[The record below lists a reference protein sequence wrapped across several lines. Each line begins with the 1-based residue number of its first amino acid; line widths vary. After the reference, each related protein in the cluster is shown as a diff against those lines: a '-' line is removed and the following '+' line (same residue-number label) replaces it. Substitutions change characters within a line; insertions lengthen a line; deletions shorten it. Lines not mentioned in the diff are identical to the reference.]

1 MRRILIPVVAGC
13 ALVACAGHVY
23 AQAGGG
29 RDDRGGGPPGGGQPG
44 GMRGSPGGGGA
55 APQREMNAPR
65 ATQSEQPRVDR
76 PARGPEGPPRGI
88 ERNRQAEP
96 QQPARERQRAVERER
111 DRPVGQERSEQRRNV
126 ERDRN
131 AERERSRAAER
142 ERTEQRRNA
151 ERERNA
157 EQARSAERERAN
169 RERKQAEDRQRRE
182 AEQSGVRRERERQ
195 AGDRVKGGERTTQR
209 REDLRL
215 ARERLAPNDR
225 QRLRAGF
232 DFRQAR
238 VTNARFERRIGHR
251 VPRHIRLFPVPREII
266 SFFPYYSDYHYVI
279 IDEVICIVDPR
290 TYEIVDVIDPDYY
303 RGGPRQEVAGLS
315 LTHAEV
321 ALVRDSIPRDFP
333 DADVRLRLA
342 LGAEIPGDVEIYEF
356 PAIVLDRVSQLRS
369 FRFLVAE
376 GQIVI
381 VDPRDRSIAVVIDR
395 A

>member
-23 AQAGGG
+23 AQGQGG
-29 RDDRGGGPPGGGQPG
+29 REDRGGGPPGGGQPG
-44 GMRGSPGGGGA
+44 GMRGPPGGGAG
-55 APQREMNAPR
+55 PQREMNAPR

-76 PARGPEGPPRGI
+76 PARGPEGAPRGV

-96 QQPARERQRAVERER
+96 QQPGRERQKAVER
-111 DRPVGQERSEQRRNV
+111 DRAVGQERSEQRRNV

-151 ERERNA
+151 ERERSA
-157 EQARSAERERAN
+157 DRARSAERERAN
-169 RERKQAEDRQRRE
+169 REQKQTEDRQRRE
-182 AEQSGVRRERERQ
+182 AQKSGAPRERDRQ
-195 AGDRVKGGERTTQR
+195 AGDRGKGGERTTQR
-209 REDLRL
+209 REDLPL
-215 ARERLAPNDR
+215 ARERLGANDR
-225 QRLRAGF
+225 QRLRAAF

-251 VPRHIRLFPVPREII
+251 VPRHIRLFPVSREII

-279 IDEVICIVDPR
+279 VDEVICIVDPR
-290 TYEIVDVIDPDYY
+290 TYEIVDVIDQDYY

-315 LTHAEV
+315 LAPDEI

-369 FRFLVAE
+369 YRFLVAE